1 MARTIILELTDEQ
14 EQQLLRQAQQLN
26 LPIESV
32 LLRAALQ
39 IPQGSL
45 MQNSSPPAPHDEEY
59 MLRFFLLSDLFST
72 MRAARLAGQTTT
84 EVPATEI
91 VLNLLQ
97 TIKGGELITDFQTIE
112 RDGQQHLLLH
122 LAPERDKSAI
132 TSSPQFDQIDPTLPP
147 ELAMILK
154 DLNHEDPLIREQAVI
169 SLGELARESR

>member
-26 LPIESV
+26 LPIEGV
-32 LLRAALQ
+32 LLR
-39 IPQGSL
+39 SL
-45 MQNSSPPAPHDEEY
+45 TQNSTPPALHDEAS

-97 TIKGGELITDFQTIE
+97 TIKGGELITDFQIVE
-112 RDGQQHLLLH
+112 RDGQRHLLLH
-122 LAPERDKSAI
+122 LAPERDKPAI
-132 TSSPQFDQIDPTLPP
+132 TSSPQFDWTDPTLPP
-147 ELAMILK
+147 ELAVILK
-154 DLNHEDPLIREQAVI
+154 DLNHEDPFTREQAVI
-169 SLGELARESR
+169 ALGELSRASR